1 MDKTLRVGLLSAV
14 QNLDPL
20 KAQDFVS
27 AMVVA
32 QIFEKPY
39 LSRAADQPSEP
50 VVFAEPLEGDPDAAP
65 GTAYSA
71 AVRPGLEFSDGT
83 ALTPEHVVAA
93 LRRAGPLVEQA
104 EIEAR
109 GERVAFRLKRPN
121 ARFDLALTQ
130 TYCSITLEKDG
141 RLLGTGPYMPAADA
155 TPEVMRLVR
164 NPRHRRAPD
173 VEELVFTYYPP
184 SDDGRPERLLAAFGQ
199 GEVDFCNV
207 LPRGDVSGLR
217 EVRKHFEPGNST
229 AILYF
234 NTERP
239 GLADRKVRAA
249 IARALDRLEISQ
261 ISYTN
266 ALAFR
271 AKGLLPPMMSAA
283 SDELTYDLDR
293 AREALAEAGAQPRRL
308 SLLLIFGPRPYLPHP
323 RQVAEYVT
331 KQLGEL
337 GVAVDVETTEGSADY
352 YRKVA
357 SGDYDLALA
366 GWIADTLDPADFLDA
381 ILAPHAIPS
390 PDAPI
395 SIHANLARWRH
406 GPMTDALVA
415 YRAEPSDARLAAI
428 YKMVR
433 DETPLVP
440 LTYGSNIYVHAWRVR
455 NLEPSP
461 LGIPDF
467 AALELRD

>member
-50 VVFAEPLEGDPDAAP
+50 VVFGEPLQADPGAPP
-65 GTAYSA
+65 GTAFSA

-104 EIEAR
+104 EVEAR
-109 GERVAFRLKRPN
+109 GERVAFRLRRPN

-130 TYCSITLEKDG
+130 TYCSISLEKDG
-141 RLLGTGPYMPAADA
+141 RLLGTGPYTPAADA

-164 NPRHRRAPD
+164 NPRHRRVPD
-173 VEELVFTYYPP
+173 VEELVFTYYRP
-184 SDDGRPERLLAAFGQ
+184 SADGKPERLLAAFEK

-207 LPRGDVSGLR
+207 LPRGDVTGLR

-239 GLADRKVRAA
+239 GLADPKVRQA
-249 IARALDRLEISQ
+249 IARALDRLAVSQ

-271 AKGLLPPMMSAA
+271 AKGLLPPMMGAG

-293 AREALAEAGAQPRRL
+293 ARQTLAEAGAPPERL

-323 RQVAEYVT
+323 RQVADYLA
-331 KQLGEL
+331 KQLAEL
-337 GVAVDVETTEGSADY
+337 GVALDVQTTEGSSEY
-352 YRKVA
+352 YSKVA

-366 GWIADTLDPADFLDA
+366 GWIADTLDPADFLYA
-381 ILAPHAIPS
+381 ILAPNAIPS
-390 PDAPI
+390 PDVPI
-395 SIHANLARWRH
+395 SIHANLSRWRH
-406 GPMTDALVA
+406 TPMADALVA
-415 YRAEPSDARLAAI
+415 YRGDPSEARLAAI
-428 YKMVR
+428 YRMVR
-433 DETPLVP
+433 EETPLVP
-440 LTYGSNIYVHAWRVR
+440 LIYGSNIYVHGWRVR
-455 NLEPSP
+455 NLQPSP

-467 AALELRD
+467 SILELRD

>member
-27 AMVVA
+27 AMVVS
-32 QIFEKPY
+32 QIFEKPF

-50 VVFAEPLEGDPDAAP
+50 VLFAEPLESEPGSSP

-71 AVRPGLEFSDGT
+71 AVRSGVEFSDGT
-83 ALTPEHVVAA
+83 PLTPELVAAA
-93 LRRAGPLVEQA
+93 LRRAGPLAEQA

-109 GERVAFRLKRPN
+109 GDRVAFRLRRPN

-130 TYCSITLEKDG
+130 TYCSVTLEKDG
-141 RLLGTGPYMPAADA
+141 RLLGTGPYMPAPDA
-155 TPEVMRLVR
+155 TAEVMRLVR
-164 NPRHRRAPD
+164 NPRHRRSPG

-184 SDDGRPERLLAAFGQ
+184 SADGRPQALLAAFEKGD
-199 GEVDFCNV
+199 VDFCNV
-207 LPRGDVSGLR
+207 LPRGDVTGLR

-229 AILYF
+229 AILYL

-239 GLADRKVRAA
+239 GLADARTRQA
-249 IARALDRLEISQ
+249 IALALDRLEISQ

-271 AKGLLPPMMSAA
+271 AKGLLPPMMSAS
-283 SDELTYDLDR
+283 SDGLTYDLDR
-293 AREALAEAGAQPRRL
+293 ARRTLAEAGAGPERL

-323 RQVAEYVT
+323 RQVADYVT
-331 KQLGEL
+331 RQLGEL
-337 GVAVDVETTEGSADY
+337 GIGVDLVLTEGSADY
-352 YRKVA
+352 YQKVA
-357 SGDYDLALA
+357 AGDYDLALA

-395 SIHANLARWRH
+395 SIHANLGRWRH
-406 GPMTDALVA
+406 GPTTDALVA
-415 YRAEPSDARLAAI
+415 YRAEPTEERQAAI
-428 YKMVR
+428 YRLVR
-433 DETPLVP
+433 EGTPLVP

-455 NLEPSP
+455 NLQPSP

-467 AALELRD
+467 ATLELQD